1 MAKKKKAKGARRLFK
16 RAGKKAGSGKAR
28 QRTRKTMKKK
38 FKPRATRMTA
48 MRKKKAVKAARRR
61 RAVHK
66 RKTRRRGA
74 GFGNAS
80 QRANKHTMMELAH
93 PVTPEMDAVFDHKPA
108 QRPVAKCPECGSVKI
123 TFDSIRGE
131 SVCNMCGAV
140 LKESM
145 IDLTQE
151 WRAFDED
158 QRSRRV
164 RTGAALTPT
173 KHDQGITTEI
183 GKGRGELFKVASKKR
198 AQYYRLTKW
207 HKRLIKSKDRNLSF
221 AFSEL
226 QRLISYLHLSKA
238 VHEKV
243 AKLYTNAVNEGLVR
257 GRSIESIIAALL
269 YTTCREEGAPRT
281 LDEISKASGIN
292 RRDIGKTYRYIARKL
307 RIRILPAKAQDYVPR
322 FGSLLALPEKVQVR
336 AVEVLDEAG
345 QRDVTSGKGPIGVAA
360 ASLYIAAVL
369 EGEKKTQ
376 REVADAI
383 GVTEVTIRNR
393 YKEIVESLGIKDIV
407 EEKVKE
413 EEEREAKLA
422 AKTAKLAKKG
432 R

>member
-1 MAKKKKAKGARRLFK
+1 MVEK
-16 RAGKKAGSGKAR
+16 RTTK
-28 QRTRKTMKKK
+28 
-38 FKPRATRMTA
+38 
-48 MRKKKAVKAARRR
+48 
-61 RAVHK
+61 
-66 RKTRRRGA
+66 
-74 GFGNAS
+74 
-80 QRANKHTMMELAH
+80 E
-93 PVTPEMDAVFDHKPA
+93 VT
-108 QRPVAKCPECGSVKI
+108 KCPECGSI
-123 TFDSIRGE
+123 NIRYDYERGE
-131 SVCNMCGAV
+131 IVCSNCGSV
-140 LKESM
+140 LSESM
-145 IDLTQE
+145 VDFTQE
-151 WRAFDED
+151 WRAFDES

-183 GKGRGELFKVASKKR
+183 GKGSGELFKVTSKKR

-226 QRLISYLHLSKA
+226 QRLVSQLHLSRA

-243 AKLYTNAVNEGLVR
+243 ARLYQQAVNKGLVR
-257 GRSIESIIAALL
+257 GRSTESIIAALL

-307 RIRILPAKAQDYVPR
+307 KIRILPAKAQDYVPR
-322 FGSLLALPEKVQVR
+322 FGSLLNLSEKVQVR
-336 AVEVLDEAG
+336 GVSILDEAAKH
-345 QRDVTSGKGPIGVAA
+345 DVVSGKGPIGVAA
-360 ASLYIAAVL
+360 AALYIAAVL

-393 YKEIVESLGIKDIV
+393 YKEMVEALGIKEEV
-407 EEKVKE
+407 EEKARE
-413 EEEREAKLA
+413 EEENME
-422 AKTAKLAKKG
+422 
-432 R
+432 